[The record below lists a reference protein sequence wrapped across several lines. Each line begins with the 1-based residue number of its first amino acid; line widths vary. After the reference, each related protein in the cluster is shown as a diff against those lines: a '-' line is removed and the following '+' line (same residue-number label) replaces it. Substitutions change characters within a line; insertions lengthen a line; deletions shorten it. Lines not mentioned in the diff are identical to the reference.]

1 VKTLNLPED
10 QFTRLERLRA
20 AQGWTLEELID
31 AALDALE
38 DDEWSAEELEGISA
52 GLEDARDGR
61 VMSGAE
67 AFERLKSRQS
77 S

>member
-1 VKTLNLPED
+1 MKTLNLPED
-10 QFTRLERLRA
+10 QFERLEALRA

-31 AALDALE
+31 AALNALE
-38 DDEWSAEELEGISA
+38 DEEWSAEELEGIRA
-52 GLEDARDGR
+52 GLDDARAGR
-61 VMSGAE
+61 VMSGAD